1 MSSSVQQAAAMR
13 RRLPG
18 LCAAGMGVGLSS
30 GKNAARGPPGA
41 RAAKQFIMPLGSV
54 QIGIC
59 GRQRAAQ
66 APCND

>member
-30 GKNAARGPPGA
+30 GKNAALGPPGVC
-41 RAAKQFIMPLGSV
+41 AAKQFIMPLGSM
-54 QIGIC
+54 QIGIRC
-59 GRQRAAQ
+59 RERTAQ
-66 APCND
+66 GACSD